1 MTTASKAKATAI
13 HQESTYQM
21 LVQSEEKGR
30 SAIESLV
37 YLLLVLATA
46 VTICQFGQEPVRFA
60 NIGNAQAEK
69 MAGLLRT

>member
-1 MTTASKAKATAI
+1 MTTATKATAI

-30 SAIESLV
+30 SVIEDFV
-37 YLLLVLATA
+37 YLLLVLATS
-46 VTICQFGQEPVRFA
+46 VTIWQFSQEPVAFA
-60 NIGNAQAEK
+60 NVGNAQAEK